1 MKNNP
6 KGYVSF
12 VLHAHLPFVH
22 HPESEDYLEEQWLF
36 EAISETYIPLL
47 LNFGKLENEHVDFRI
62 TMSMTPPLLNML
74 DNTLLQER
82 YIKYLQSH
90 IELAKKEVIRN
101 QDNESLKNLAQYYVD
116 RYSNDLHVFK
126 DVYKCNIISGFK
138 HFQDIGVLEI
148 ITCGATHGY
157 FPILY
162 VNEKTVRAQIAVGV
176 KCYEKYFGRKPRGI
190 WLPECGYVPEADKY
204 LREFGI
210 QYVITETHG
219 ILYANPTPIY
229 GTLAPIVSPDGI
241 VAFGRDL
248 ESSRQV
254 WSSINGY
261 PGDFNYREWYRDIG
275 YDAPYDYIKPYIAC
289 NGARVPTGIKY
300 YRITGKNCEK
310 DYYNLQWAQ
319 DSINKQAGHFF
330 DSREKQITEAANFT
344 QNPPIVLCPYDAELY
359 GHWWYEGPDWLY
371 TLFKKIYYDKCD
383 FDLITPSEYIDKYPQ
398 MQLCTPCRSSW
409 GANGYSE
416 VWLNQSNDYVHR
428 HLHVAGDK
436 MVELA
441 NLFPDEPKD
450 SLKRKALNQCA
461 RELLLAQSSDWL
473 FIITN
478 GTMVDYAKKRIKDHI
493 GRFSKL
499 YQQIKD
505 DKIDKKFLDS
515 ISKIDCI
522 FPEIDYTIY
531 KLFYKIR
538 SSSPFE
544 EFEGAPR
551 PRASYRNFKKQN
563 ISNHYIIWTICTPY
577 FLEYYM
583 YIRSFLVNTIIRF
596 CSYYG
601 GFI

>member
-310 DYYNLQWAQ
+310 DYYNLQWEKAE
-319 DSINKQAGHFF
+319 AG
-330 DSREKQITEAANFT
+330 
-344 QNPPIVLCPYDAELY
+344 
-359 GHWWYEGPDWLY
+359 G
-371 TLFKKIYYDKCD
+371 
-383 FDLITPSEYIDKYPQ
+383 
-398 MQLCTPCRSSW
+398 
-409 GANGYSE
+409 
-416 VWLNQSNDYVHR
+416 
-428 HLHVAGDK
+428 
-436 MVELA
+436 
-441 NLFPDEPKD
+441 
-450 SLKRKALNQCA
+450 
-461 RELLLAQSSDWL
+461 
-473 FIITN
+473 
-478 GTMVDYAKKRIKDHI
+478 
-493 GRFSKL
+493 
-499 YQQIKD
+499 
-505 DKIDKKFLDS
+505 
-515 ISKIDCI
+515 
-522 FPEIDYTIY
+522 
-531 KLFYKIR
+531 
-538 SSSPFE
+538 
-544 EFEGAPR
+544 
-551 PRASYRNFKKQN
+551 
-563 ISNHYIIWTICTPY
+563 
-577 FLEYYM
+577 
-583 YIRSFLVNTIIRF
+583 
-596 CSYYG
+596 
-601 GFI
+601 

>member
-126 DVYKCNIISGFK
+126 DIYKCNIISGFK

-190 WLPECGYVPEADKY
+190 WLPECGYVPEADKF
-204 LREFGI
+204 LKEFGI
-210 QYVITETHG
+210 EYAILESHG
-219 ILYANPTPIY
+219 ILYADPTPIY
-229 GTLAPIVSPDGI
+229 GTCAPIVSPGGL
-241 VAFGRDL
+241 VCFGRDMK
-248 ESSRQV
+248 SSQQV
-254 WSSINGY
+254 WSSIDGY
-261 PGDFNYREWYRDIG
+261 PGDYNYREFYRDIG
-275 YDAPYDYIKPYIAC
+275 YEADYEYIKPYIAH
-289 NGARVPTGIKY
+289 NGVRVHTGIKY
-300 YRITGKNCEK
+300 HRITGKTDQK
-310 DYYNLQWAQ
+310 DYYDVQWAK
-319 DSINKQAGHFF
+319 DSAERQAGHFMN
-330 DSREKQITEAANFT
+330 SRTEQIGNISEYMEK
-344 QNPPIVLCPYDAELY
+344 PPIILCPYDAELY
-359 GHWWYEGPDWLY
+359 GHWWYEGPYWLY
-371 TLFKKIYYDKCD
+371 ILFKKIYYDECN
-383 FDLITPSEYIDKYPQ
+383 FELITPSEYIDRYPE
-398 MQLCTPCRSSW
+398 MQVCAPCRSSW
-409 GANGYSE
+409 GANGYSG
-416 VWLNQSNDYVHR
+416 VWLNPTNDYVHR
-428 HLHVAGDK
+428 HLHKAGDR

-441 NLFPDEPKD
+441 TSYPDADGIIKT
-450 SLKRKALNQCA
+450 ALNQAA
-461 RELLLAQSSDWL
+461 RELLQAQTSCWL

-493 GRFSKL
+493 GRFTKL
-499 YQQIKD
+499 YYQIKND
-505 DKIDKKFLDS
+505 EIDEDFLKD
-515 ISKIDCI
+515 ISKKDCV
-522 FPEIDYTIY
+522 FPDIDYKIY
-531 KLFYKIR
+531 
-538 SSSPFE
+538 
-544 EFEGAPR
+544 
-551 PRASYRNFKKQN
+551 Q
-563 ISNHYIIWTICTPY
+563 
-577 FLEYYM
+577 
-583 YIRSFLVNTIIRF
+583 
-596 CSYYG
+596 
-601 GFI
+601 